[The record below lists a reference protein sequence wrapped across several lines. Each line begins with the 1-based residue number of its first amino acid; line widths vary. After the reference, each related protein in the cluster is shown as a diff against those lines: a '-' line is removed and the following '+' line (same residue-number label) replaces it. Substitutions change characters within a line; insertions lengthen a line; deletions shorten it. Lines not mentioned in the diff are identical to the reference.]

1 MSGNSCASR
10 FLTGGEKSS
19 LPLNHG
25 LTVCWSVDTTS
36 MTWLAI
42 RERMWLETIS
52 CARGCSD
59 GGRVNVTVNSSAR
72 QAAAIPDITVV
83 SQFQFQVQ
91 ACRAGA
97 AFAGEGNADLIRCR
111 N

>member
-1 MSGNSCASR
+1 MSGNSCAAK

-42 RERMWLETIS
+42 SERIWLETIS
-52 CARGCSD
+52 CASGCSD
-59 GGRVNVTVNSSAR
+59 GGRVNVIVNSSAR
-72 QAAAIPDITVV
+72 HAAAIPDITVV
-83 SQFQFQVQ
+83 SQFQFQ

-97 AFAGEGNADLIRCR
+97 AFAGEGNA
-111 N
+111 